1 MKLKN
6 RERIERIK
14 SCVLII
20 TITIIRR
27 RKNTVLYFYFTI
39 LFLTITLLAIHK
51 KIQSNNTTIKKLVF
65 FFIYFDIF
73 GYCICRFI
81 YFKIPLENK
90 QIETKRNNITQNV
103 KRNEDV
109 FNRIGSD
116 L

>member
-51 KIQSNNTTIKKLVF
+51 KIQSNNTTIKKTRIF
-65 FFIYFDIF
+65 FYLF
-73 GYCICRFI
+73 
-81 YFKIPLENK
+81 
-90 QIETKRNNITQNV
+90 
-103 KRNEDV
+103 
-109 FNRIGSD
+109 
-116 L
+116 